1 MILSGALPLS
11 DALSL
16 SGAVEAAGNRVG
28 IVRGDALRVRSAPDT
43 SDSSNIVGY
52 LNTGDT
58 VTILDETTVSGS
70 LWYKVNC
77 KVESGATVTGYVH
90 SDYINVVTESD
101 DFEQYLTDQR
111 FPEL

>member
-1 MILSGALPLS
+1 MRERLKRAAAFLLCAVILSGALPLS

-58 VTILDETTVSGS
+58 VTILDETTVSGDDACLLALGVIACLS
-70 LWYKVNC
+70 LSIHLPAN
-77 KVESGATVTGYVH
+77 
-90 SDYINVVTESD
+90 
-101 DFEQYLTDQR
+101 QR
-111 FPEL
+111 TAP

>member
-1 MILSGALPLS
+1 M
-11 DALSL
+11 
-16 SGAVEAAGNRVG
+16 
-28 IVRGDALRVRSAPDT
+28 
-43 SDSSNIVGY
+43 
-52 LNTGDT
+52 NTGDT

-111 FPEL
+111 FPESYKNYPARSARKVPQLGL

>member
-1 MILSGALPLS
+1 MRERLKRAAAFLLCAVILSGALPLS

-70 LWYKVNC
+70 
-77 KVESGATVTGYVH
+77 SGTRSTAKSKAARRSRVTCTPTI
-90 SDYINVVTESD
+90 STS
-101 DFEQYLTDQR
+101 
-111 FPEL
+111 

>member
-1 MILSGALPLS
+1 MKRAAAFLLCAVLLVSAAARTGA
-11 DALSL
+11 
-16 SGAVEAAGNRVG
+16 GAVQAAGTRVG

-43 SDSSNIVGY
+43 SDNSNIVGY

-77 KVESGATVTGYVH
+77 KVEAARRSRAMCTPIT
-90 SDYINVVTESD
+90 STS
-101 DFEQYLTDQR
+101 
-111 FPEL
+111 